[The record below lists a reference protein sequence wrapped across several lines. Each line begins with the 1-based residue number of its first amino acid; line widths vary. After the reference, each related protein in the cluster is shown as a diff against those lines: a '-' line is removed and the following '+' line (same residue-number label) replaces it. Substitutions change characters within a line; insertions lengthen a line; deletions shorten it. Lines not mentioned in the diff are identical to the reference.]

1 MKKTINPPSVRPPFG
16 NYSHG
21 FMVPPGASL
30 LVTSGQ
36 LGIDTDDH
44 IPDDVE
50 AQAVLCF
57 EALKAILAEADMSFA
72 DVIRIAG
79 FVTSRDIFPTYMA
92 VRDRYT
98 IDPLPVS
105 TLVIVSGFTRPE
117 FKVEVEI
124 TAARILS

>member
-1 MKKTINPPSVRPPFG
+1 MKTPINPPSVRKPFG
-16 NYSHG
+16 HYNHG
-21 FMVPPGASL
+21 LVMPAQGEL

-36 LGIDTDDH
+36 LGIRTDDS
-44 IPDDVE
+44 IPEDIE
-50 AQAVLCF
+50 AQVVLCF
-57 EALKAILAEADMSFA
+57 EALGAILEQAEMHFS

-79 FVTSRDIFPTYMA
+79 FVTSRDYFPAYMA

-98 IDPLPVS
+98 VEPRPVS

-124 TAARILS
+124 TAVKSR